1 MFRGVLK
8 SGFLSQ
14 EEEVEPMKEVVGVVE
29 NGRIKLPPVVHLPD
43 GLAVRVV
50 WDEQDEPATKP
61 YDREGLTEEDV
72 NAELQWA
79 TGKRFSG

>member
-1 MFRGVLK
+1 
-8 SGFLSQ
+8 
-14 EEEVEPMKEVVGVVE
+14 MKEVIGIVE
-29 NGRIKLPPVVHLPD
+29 NGQIKLPSVVHLPD

-50 WDEQDEPATKP
+50 WDEQDEPAAKP